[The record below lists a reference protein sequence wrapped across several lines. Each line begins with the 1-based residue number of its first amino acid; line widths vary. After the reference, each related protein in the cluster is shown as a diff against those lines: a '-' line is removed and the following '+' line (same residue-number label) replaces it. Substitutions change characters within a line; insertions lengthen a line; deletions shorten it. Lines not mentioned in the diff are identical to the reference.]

1 MKVKIQISEDIK
13 EPYAVIYCDRMTK
26 EIQQLADQ
34 LSASD
39 SIITVMDGE
48 QMIPLKPED
57 IYMLRTENEQVTVY
71 CEKKSYTTKKPL
83 YKMEELLGKNFMR
96 ISKST
101 IINLKEI
108 SSVEPYFSGTMLL
121 VLKNGNK
128 DYISRKYLP
137 KFKQYLGL

>member
-13 EPYAVIYCDRMTK
+13 EPYAIIYCNRMTN
-26 EIQQLADQ
+26 EIQQIADQ

-39 SIITVMDGE
+39 SIITVTDGE
-48 QMIPLKPED
+48 QMIPLKPEE
-57 IYMLRTENEQVTVY
+57 IYMLRAENEQLTVY
-71 CEKKSYTTKKPL
+71 CEHTSYTTRKPL
-83 YKMEELLGKNFMR
+83 YKMEELLGRNFMR

-108 SSVEPYFSGTMLL
+108 SSVEPYFNGTMLL
-121 VLKNGNK
+121 ILKNGSK

-137 KFKQYLGL
+137 EFKKYLGL